1 MHAWCTSKWEVI
13 GRPPASA
20 WPLPYKLTRD
30 KSQSNPA
37 SSLRSMAAAA
47 APPATGSSSSVEFIR
62 ARSDE
67 REYRRV
73 VLANALEVLVISD
86 PDTDKVCRSVPVSG
100 RPPFVRN
107 ALLTS
112 LSPLC

>member
-1 MHAWCTSKWEVI
+1 
-13 GRPPASA
+13 
-20 WPLPYKLTRD
+20 
-30 KSQSNPA
+30 
-37 SSLRSMAAAA
+37 MAAAA

-86 PDTDKVCRSVPVSG
+86 PDTDKGCRSVPVSG